1 MNWERD
7 LKVVSLVHQVIQVRR
22 VDGCFRF
29 RYPIDCTTYL
39 SLSALA
45 VKQCVVMIAD
55 KQDTEDARE
64 HNKRR
69 IVVRKVPLGVW
80 LLEKLGLCNCCPRT
94 RCACMRRS
102 IVSARVTHKR
112 RFIKAFMRS

>member
-7 LKVVSLVHQVIQVRR
+7 HKVVSLVHQVIQVRR
-22 VDGCFRF
+22 VDGF

-80 LLEKLGLCNCCPRT
+80 LLEKLGLCNFYPRA

>member
-1 MNWERD
+1 MNWERGH
-7 LKVVSLVHQVIQVRR
+7 KVVSPVHQVIQVRR
-22 VDGCFRF
+22 

-45 VKQCVVMIAD
+45 KKQCVVMIAD

-64 HNKRR
+64 HKRR

-80 LLEKLGLCNCCPRT
+80 LLEKLGLCNCYPRA

-102 IVSARVTHKR
+102 IVSARVTRKR